1 MMKVKLF
8 GYGVLSL
15 IAQQTF
21 ANYHLENFSRLMDE
35 ELSKNIEDPDY
46 KRYLSYPILR
56 FYPLWFG
63 HNEERRNLIAKQNMS
78 NAVISYING
87 EKHLTV
93 QYSERAYH
101 FFESYWKDAKI
112 LAKENMVWDGMKKL
126 IKEEYYYMFYG
137 GCFDSYGMRFWMCLY
152 ECQKIDKTF
161 VIDNSKKAVLYE
173 MMINNLEN
181 IGGLVIRNHRLINE
195 RLDKELDHF
204 RTKLERS
211 GFKE

>member
-1 MMKVKLF
+1 MKVKLF

-15 IAQQTF
+15 IVQQSF
-21 ANYHLENFSRLMDE
+21 ANYHLENFSRLMDK
-35 ELSKNIEDPDY
+35 ELSKNVEDPDY

-87 EKHLTV
+87 ETHLTANC
-93 QYSERAYH
+93 SERAYQ

-112 LAKENMVWDGMKKL
+112 LGRENMVWDGMKKL

-137 GCFDSYGMRFWMCLY
+137 GCFNSYGLRFWMCLY
-152 ECQKIDKTF
+152 KCQKIDKTF

-195 RLDKELDHF
+195 RLDKELEPF
-204 RTKLERS
+204 RTKLEHS